1 MKAKNALK
9 VFYYALVLFGLSSCT
24 VAEEY
29 DVFHRDGKT
38 YITSLKVRSGASTS
52 NNLGTRTF
60 FDTGTNFGAVYWE
73 DGTKNGEWKGLETGE
88 EIYGPDCL
96 YFFEKNS
103 TEYKIS
109 EFYCAEQTEKYS
121 FGDYDYD
128 NYQWATFNLQKGSN
142 PLQVSTT
149 DDPHSY
155 FGYYYPLL
163 RTNSPNNEFTCQIH
177 SQLGQGDK
185 VLREFLRRNDVLRLE
200 PFTESTKKSGT
211 HNDQQKD
218 GVIGILDVDEKDQDQ
233 GILTIEGEK
242 GTPKIPDIYF
252 DHLFALVEVELH
264 SDTIFSIRK
273 EGNPDID
280 YSNAYSI
287 RDGSNFPY
295 HRSSA
300 DDDGGTDW
308 TGGYPSC
315 WPLSTVQLSG
325 TNSAGNPNVFVT
337 SFVFKSKKEESA
349 VADDYGRWSHK
360 GSTTW
365 VRCERSDSTHYIS
378 IAKEG
383 TVLNYY
389 FLVRQVNTIS
399 QLKVTIISPKFTPEG
414 EVAEQGNYERSLV
427 FSFNDN
433 FYFKPGNY
441 YKIVIDVGIPKE
453 FKDERDDIDWQNTK
467 YIMLSPNEEMDLTS
481 WGITKAEEKFN

>member
-1 MKAKNALK
+1 MKANNALAI
-9 VFYYALVLFGLSSCT
+9 FYYALVLFGLSSCT

-38 YITSLKVRSGASTS
+38 YITSLKVRSGASAS

-88 EIYGPDCL
+88 KIFGPDCL

-109 EFYCAEQTEKYS
+109 EFYCADQTTKYRL
-121 FGDYDYD
+121 GEYDHD
-128 NYQWATFNLQKGSN
+128 NYQWATFNLQKGSI
-142 PLQVSTT
+142 PLQVNTT
-149 DDPHSY
+149 ADPHRY

-163 RTNSPNNEFTCQIH
+163 GTYGPHKEFTCQIH
-177 SQLGQGDK
+177 SQEGQGDK

-200 PFTESTKKSGT
+200 PATASGT

-218 GVIGILDVDEKDQDQ
+218 GVIGYLDVDEEDQDQ
-233 GILTIEGEK
+233 GILAIEEEK
-242 GTPKIPDIYF
+242 GTPIIPDIYF
-252 DHLFALVEVELH
+252 DHLFALVEVVLVRN
-264 SDTIFSIRK
+264 DTKVSKRN
-273 EGNPDID
+273 EQGGDID

-287 RDGSNFPY
+287 RDGSIFPY
-295 HRSSA
+295 HKSSA
-300 DDDGGTDW
+300 DNGGGSDW
-308 TGGYPSC
+308 TDGFPSC

-325 TNSAGNPNVFVT
+325 TNSGGNPNVFVT
-337 SFVFKSKKEESA
+337 SFVFNSNSE
-349 VADDYGRWSHK
+349 YGRWGYK
-360 GSTTW
+360 ESTTW
-365 VRCERSDSTHYIS
+365 VRCERSDEMNDIS

-383 TVLNYY
+383 VELNYY
-389 FLVRQVNTIS
+389 FLVRHVSTMS
-399 QLKVTIISPKFTPEG
+399 QLKVTILSPKFTAEG
-414 EVAEQGNYERSLV
+414 QVAEQGNYERSLV

-441 YKIVIDVGIPKE
+441 YKIVIDVGIPEE

-467 YIMLSPNEEMDLTS
+467 YIMLSPNKEMNLSS
-481 WGITKAEEKFN
+481 WGITKAEEGFN